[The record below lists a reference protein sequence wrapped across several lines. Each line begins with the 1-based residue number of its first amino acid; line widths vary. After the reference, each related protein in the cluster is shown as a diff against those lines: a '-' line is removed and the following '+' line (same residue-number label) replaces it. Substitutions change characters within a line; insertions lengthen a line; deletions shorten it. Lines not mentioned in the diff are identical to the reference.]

1 MHKTVDS
8 LNVSLGLLEL
18 DDFDDLNVIGCGK
31 YAEFREH
38 AKKPYVMEFKALS

>member
-8 LNVSLGLLEL
+8 LNVSLGWLEL
-18 DDFDDLNVIGCGK
+18 DNFDDFNVIGRGK

-38 AKKPYVMEFKALS
+38 AKKSYVMKIQALS